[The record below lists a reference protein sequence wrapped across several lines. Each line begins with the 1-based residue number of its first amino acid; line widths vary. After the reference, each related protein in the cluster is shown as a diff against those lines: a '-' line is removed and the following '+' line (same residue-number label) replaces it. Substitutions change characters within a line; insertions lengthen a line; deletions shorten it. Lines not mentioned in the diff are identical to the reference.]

1 MDAILQFLI
10 DWGYWGSFSRLFY
23 SRKCSPFSSEAVLA
37 ACVGPLGLDPVI
49 SITAATAGNVAGGMT
64 CYWMGHL
71 GNMEWIEKYF
81 HVKKRRWT
89 VRSGLYTDGVPGW
102 LSSPLSYFGKCHI
115 HCIGHDA
122 CQYMDCHSRYDHRKD
137 TPLRLIGMGSIG
149 SLRFNALNY
158 ETGTNSRWKLYP
170 LCTRTGRTLSFG
182 ERGTDG
188 VTTYFYRNGIKAFYR
203 FRAPHSGDRTRNR
216 LNAFLTLLSAEE
228 TRRKVHYTGIERY
241 PLAEETLKQ
250 LDYPRLIGKQHEE
263 DYYAIHRRPGT
274 QKQRYPLG
282 SHYIKLKMILPGF
295 STRRKAAVPPFPY
308 TISSTLM
315 PSLPKNNPK
324 CGNNLFS
331 ILYTRY

>member
-1 MDAILQFLI
+1 MKLEQTADGSYTLYVPELDEHYHSVKGALTESQHIFIEMGLKHSPVSEPHILEI
-10 DWGYWGSFSRLFY
+10 G
-23 SRKCSPFSSEAVLA
+23 
-37 ACVGPLGLDPVI
+37 LG
-49 SITAATAGNVAGGMT
+49 
-64 CYWMGHL
+64 
-71 GNMEWIEKYF
+71 
-81 HVKKRRWT
+81 
-89 VRSGLYTDGVPGW
+89 
-102 LSSPLSYFGKCHI
+102 
-115 HCIGHDA
+115 
-122 CQYMDCHSRYDHRKD
+122 
-137 TPLRLIGMGSIG
+137 
-149 SLRFNALNY
+149 
-158 ETGTNSRWKLYP
+158 TG
-170 LCTRTGRTLSFG
+170 
-182 ERGTDG
+182 
-188 VTTYFYRNGIKAFYR
+188 
-203 FRAPHSGDRTRNR
+203 

-263 DYYAIHRRPGT
+263 DYYAIHQGTLGT